1 MTDINIV
8 DREVLEVIR
17 DNYNTIFPAEQ
28 KVASFVLENPNKAVN
43 CNVSEL
49 AKASGVSDA
58 TIIRMC
64 HHLGYSGY
72 YQFRLALSRDIG
84 KTIQPVKTQPGLPN
98 DVIRHTFEGYA
109 QRAVSIGKLLDL
121 DVMRECVNLIKNAGI
136 VHLVAAGNTTN
147 VAKYT
152 SFRLERLGIRSICSE
167 LPEYF
172 MNHINLSDEHDIVLA
187 ISKSGSSRNV
197 IEGMRLAK
205 DKCLKR
211 ILITSC
217 ENSPAGRL
225 ADYILDSSGKQE
237 PQNYYKG
244 YSYLNEFMIV
254 EALLNFVVNEE
265 LIKEKKADRP
275 EFLLAESKF

>member
-1 MTDINIV
+1 MTDNNIV
-8 DREVLEVIR
+8 DMEVLEVIR
-17 DNYNTIFPAEQ
+17 GNYTNIFPAEQ
-28 KVASFVLENPNKAVN
+28 KAASFVLENPNKAVN

-84 KTIQPVKTQPGLPN
+84 KKIQPANSTPELPN
-98 DVIRHTFEGYA
+98 DVLQETFEGYA
-109 QRAVSIGKLLDL
+109 ARATAIGKLLDL
-121 DVMRECVNLIKNAGI
+121 DVMRECVKLIKNART
-136 VHLVAAGNTTN
+136 VHLIAAGNTTN
-147 VAKYT
+147 IAKYT
-152 SFRLERLGIRSICSE
+152 GFRLERLGIRSTYSE

-172 MNHINLSDEHDIVLA
+172 MNHINLSESNDLVLA
-187 ISKSGSSRNV
+187 ISKSGSSRNM
-197 IEGMRLAK
+197 IDGMMLAK
-205 DKCLKR
+205 DRKLKR

-217 ENSPAGRL
+217 ENSPASRL

-265 LIKEKKADRP
+265 LIKEKQADRP
-275 EFLLAESKF
+275 EFLLAESKL